1 MSGTE
6 SAAALLRL
14 SRMDLDALIGM
25 GDNPLFADAIF
36 GFHVQQCIEKSLK
49 SWLVLKGVNYPR
61 THDLRLLMRLLENAG
76 AEISEFW
83 HLMEYSIYSVQTR
96 YEEGLL
102 ESDEPLDRALAKD
115 EAAQLWAH
123 VNQLFMAPAE

>member
-25 GDNPLFADAIF
+25 GDSPLFADAIF

-61 THDLRLLMRLLENAG
+61 THDLRFLMRLLENAG

>member
-1 MSGTE
+1 MHGTE
-6 SAAALLRL
+6 GGVTLLRL
-14 SRMDLDALIGM
+14 GKMDLDALIGM

-49 SWLVLKGVNYPR
+49 SWLLLKGVNYPR
-61 THDLRLLMRLLENAG
+61 THDLRHLLRLLENAG
-76 AEISEFW
+76 ADISGFW

-102 ESDEPLDRALAKD
+102 DSDEPLDRALAKD
-115 EAAQLWAH
+115 NASQLWTH
-123 VNQLFMAPAE
+123 VNQLLMASGE